1 MQFEFAVDM
10 TVLEMV
16 AVVIAVSIFGGVC
29 FSFGKL
35 IAETMVGL
43 GRRLADTMFE

>member
-16 AVVIAVSIFGGVC
+16 AVVIAVSTIGGVC
-29 FSFGKL
+29 FGFGKR